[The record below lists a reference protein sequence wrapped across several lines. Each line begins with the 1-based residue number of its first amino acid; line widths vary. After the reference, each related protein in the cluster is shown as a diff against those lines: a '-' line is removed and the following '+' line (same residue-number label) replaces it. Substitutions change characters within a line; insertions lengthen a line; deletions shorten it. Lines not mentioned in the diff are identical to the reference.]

1 MAGMKDRCPLSL
13 CLTNERGS
21 MLRMNDDQPI
31 HECPVSL
38 HALRQPA
45 VARIFGSDGHN
56 WPGWQFDCPHCGAFV
71 VDQMEYGHLLGYL
84 NADKVPVV
92 AQTPLQSKR
101 QRAVMAHALRRM
113 AASGKIPVL
122 IDGMTLRILQE
133 DRLPTLTEQ
142 RDNLLRWLGTVV
154 EIGPSHSFGYD
165 GLGARVGSASPG
177 AFQLLLESMEANGFI
192 RGKFGAGSG
201 GEFRLGYRGLERLE
215 QLERATP
222 SGYNAFMAMK
232 FGDAAL
238 NRIVDDYFK
247 QAVRDTG
254 FELFRLEDKPE
265 AGLID
270 ARLRNEIRNCRFLIA
285 DLSHANLGAYW
296 EAGYAEGVG
305 KPVIYTCEKTVF
317 DGKVA
322 DIARPHFDTNHH
334 LTIVWDANDP
344 IKATRD
350 LKETIRFTIP
360 EARQEIS
367 AT

>member
-1 MAGMKDRCPLSL
+1 
-13 CLTNERGS
+13 
-21 MLRMNDDQPI
+21 MLRMNDNQPI
-31 HECPVSL
+31 HECPISH
-38 HALRQPA
+38 HALRQSA
-45 VARIFGSDGHN
+45 VIQAFGPDART
-56 WPGWQFDCPHCGAFV
+56 WPGYQFDCPHCGSFI
-71 VDQMEYGHLLGYL
+71 VDQIELSHLLGYL

-92 AQTPLQSKR
+92 AQTSLQSKR

-113 AASGKIPVL
+113 AASGKTPVL
-122 IDGMTLRILQE
+122 MDGMTLRILQE

-142 RDNLLRWLGTVV
+142 RDNLLRWFATVGD
-154 EIGPSHSFGYD
+154 IGPSHLFGYD
-165 GLGARVGSASPG
+165 GLGAHVGSASPG
-177 AFQLLLESMEANGFI
+177 AFQLLLESMAADGFI
-192 RGKFGAGSG
+192 SGKFGAGSG

-238 NRIVDDYFK
+238 DRIVDDYFR

-254 FELFRLEDKPE
+254 FELFRLDDKPE

-270 ARLRNEIRNCRFLIA
+270 ARLRNEIRNSRFLIA

-296 EAGYAEGVG
+296 EAGYAEGIG

-334 LTIVWDANDP
+334 LTIVWDTNDP
-344 IKATRD
+344 IKAADR

-360 EARQEIS
+360 EARQATS